1 MKKIYSLIYC
11 LVTLLLAG
19 CTNEPLVDSSEGK
32 TIQSLN
38 ASMADLS
45 MSPRSHLE
53 NGTSVVWD
61 EGDVL
66 GVFSDTQ
73 LQATPYYYNGDGTT
87 FSGDKVSGNVFYAF
101 YPYAKFTPE
110 SSRIMTTLEK
120 EFQYK
125 ENTYSRRCPMV
136 AKSTDNNFKFLQTC
150 GIVKLSLTGT
160 WSLSRITLKGNNNE
174 ILAGTGTIDAASDA
188 PVLTIPADA
197 GDASTSLLMHAGVTL
212 QKEAPTDFYFIV
224 PAQTF
229 TQGLTFTLTGYL
241 PGSFAETTVTKTTN
255 RHIEV
260 SRAIVKSFTA
270 IDADELLAE
279 ETNDDRT
286 ALMALYNA
294 LGGAGWNNHENW
306 GSDKPLSQWH
316 GVQVEDNRVTRLY
329 LGNNNLTGEIPLE
342 IGNLTSLKSLYIY
355 SNKIGGVLPASM
367 SNLKNLENIYFYNN
381 NLSGD
386 IPAGITALPCWV
398 TCGWANVIQNV
409 GYGFTFS
416 TLHLSVPSFT
426 QKDLM
431 TQETVS
437 SSAMMQEKE
446 LTMVYLWSSQANYP
460 ASTLKELYKRYKNHG
475 LNIIGINDDD
485 DENTAKNA
493 ITANSMEGW
502 YHVFR
507 KGLDYDSWRFYIPTA
522 ALFDKAGN
530 LLFFNYYQNLDTDLL
545 TIIKDKLGEGESL
558 YASSDFSEDGEY
570 VTLQTA
576 TAGKGI
582 DIVLMGDAYSD
593 RLIKDGTY
601 ETIMKKACE
610 AFFSEQPYTDF
621 RRLFNVHYIKVVSK
635 NEEYREGSA
644 KTALSCS
651 FGEGTYVE
659 GDGDKCREYA
669 LKVPGMTTEKLN
681 NTLIIVMMNSTKYAG
696 TCHMT
701 YYSNWTTDYGEGNS
715 IAYFPVGRSDEELAN
730 ILHHEAGG
738 HGFAKLADEYFY
750 DQDPMYP
757 DREKQNLQFM
767 ASLGWYKNVD
777 ITSDRTSVHWSKFIS
792 DPTYAPEKIDVY
804 EGGYTYPRG
813 FYRPTETSIMRYN
826 VGGFNAPSRQMI
838 YYRIHKLAYGAD
850 WVYDYD
856 KFKSWDAKNIREHGA
871 RAVTVEPKNFVPLAP
886 PVVTVVR

>member
-1 MKKIYSLIYC
+1 
-11 LVTLLLAG
+11 
-19 CTNEPLVDSSEGK
+19 
-32 TIQSLN
+32 
-38 ASMADLS
+38 MADLT

-66 GVFSDTQ
+66 GVFSDAQ

-101 YPYAKFTPE
+101 YPYAEFTPE
-110 SSRIMTTLEK
+110 GSKIKTTLEK

-160 WSLSRITLKGNNNE
+160 WRLSQITLKGNNNE

-188 PVLTIPADA
+188 PILTIPADA
-197 GDASTSLLMHAGVTL
+197 GDASTSLLMHTSVTL
-212 QKEAPTDFYFIV
+212 NKEVPTEFYFIV
-224 PAQTF
+224 PVQTF
-229 TQGLTFTLTGYL
+229 TQGLTFTITGYAA
-241 PGSFAETTVTKTTN
+241 GSFAETTVTKSTN
-255 RHIEV
+255 RQIEV

-294 LGGAGWNNHENW
+294 LGGAGWTYQENW
-306 GSDKPLSQWH
+306 GSDKPLSQWY

-329 LGNNNLTGEIPLE
+329 LDYNNLTGEIPSE
-342 IGNLTSLKSLYIY
+342 IGNLTSLKSLYIS
-355 SNKIGGVLPASM
+355 SNNIGGVLPASIG
-367 SNLKNLENIYFYNN
+367 NLNNLETIYFYDN

-398 TCGWANVIQNV
+398 TCGWANVVQKGNNR
-409 GYGFTFS
+409 FTFS
-416 TLHLSVPSFT
+416 NLNLSVPSFT
-426 QKDLM
+426 QQDLM
-431 TQETVS
+431 TQNPVKSSTV
-437 SSAMMQEKE
+437 MQEKE
-446 LTMVYLWSSQANYP
+446 LTLVYLWYSQYNS
-460 ASTLKELYKRYKNHG
+460 ASGILKELYERYKDHG
-475 LNIIGINDDD
+475 LNILGINDD
-485 DENTAKNA
+485 ESEVTAKNA
-493 ITANSMEGW
+493 ITSKGMEGW
-502 YHVFR
+502 YHVF
-507 KGLDYDSWRFYIPTA
+507 KNNLGYDSWIFYSPTV

-530 LLFFNYYQNLDTDLL
+530 LLFYNYYQDINTDLPTL
-545 TIIKDKLGEGESL
+545 IKDKLGEGESL

-576 TAGKGI
+576 TQGNGI

-601 ETIMKKACE
+601 ESVMKKACE

-621 RRLFNVHYIKVVSK
+621 RHLFNVHYVKVVSV

-644 KTALSCS
+644 NTALSCS
-651 FGEGTYVE
+651 FGGGTYVE

-715 IAYFPVGRSDEELAN
+715 IAYFPVGESDEELAN

-777 ITSDRTSVHWSKFIS
+777 ITSDPASVHWSKFIS

-826 VGGFNAPSRQMI
+826 VGGFNAPSREMI

-850 WVYDYD
+850 WTYDYD
-856 KFKSWDAKNIREHGA
+856 AFKNWDAKNIREHAA
-871 RAVTVEPKNFVPLAP
+871 RAVTAAPKDFVPLAP
-886 PVVTVVR
+886 PVVTVIR